1 MKTDL
6 LTSLRKYKVTDK
18 QDPIENFITEAFAWL
33 LKNYDDFS
41 FFFIKEI
48 LEKLNSDLVVSEKP
62 NWSTQK
68 NFNGFFPDMVCEFN
82 NNSLVFEH
90 KAWTSL
96 HENQLNNYK
105 KHSNRVYNTSYI
117 ILITADKKTT

>member
-41 FFFIKEI
+41 FF
-48 LEKLNSDLVVSEKP
+48 L
-62 NWSTQK
+62 
-68 NFNGFFPDMVCEFN
+68 
-82 NNSLVFEH
+82 
-90 KAWTSL
+90 
-96 HENQLNNYK
+96 
-105 KHSNRVYNTSYI
+105 
-117 ILITADKKTT
+117 